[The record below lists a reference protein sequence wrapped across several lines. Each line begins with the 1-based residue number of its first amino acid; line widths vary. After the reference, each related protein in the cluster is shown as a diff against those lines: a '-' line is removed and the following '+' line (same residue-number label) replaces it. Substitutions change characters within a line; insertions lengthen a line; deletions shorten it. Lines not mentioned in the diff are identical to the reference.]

1 MSVWEAGMML
11 CFGASWPVSIAK
23 ALRSKRSDGKS
34 RLFLAIIL
42 AGYAMGIV
50 HKWLHDLDW
59 VIALYTFNAC
69 LVAVDLVLC
78 LHYRRHPG
86 GAGKVSA

>member
-42 AGYAMGIV
+42 AGYAMGII

-59 VIALYTFNAC
+59 GIALYTFNAC

-86 GAGKVSA
+86 GAGKASS

>member
-1 MSVWEAGMML
+1 MSIWEAGMML
-11 CFGASWPVSIAK
+11 CFGASWPVSISK

-42 AGYAMGIV
+42 AGYAMGLV
-50 HKWLHDLDW
+50 HKCVHDPDW
-59 VIALYTFNAC
+59 VIALYAFNAT
-69 LVAVDLVLC
+69 LVAIDLALC

-86 GAGKVSA
+86 GRPPSAT